1 MNNDELTVVTPIFSA
16 VTELYSDAG
25 PDKYLSLIISTCGH
39 ANSRAGVRSRSIPEK
54 KMRTEVVQA
63 AVYAVGLFSNV

>member
-39 ANSRAGVRSRSIPEK
+39 ANSRAGVRSIPEK

-63 AVYAVGLFSNV
+63 VVYAVGLFSNV